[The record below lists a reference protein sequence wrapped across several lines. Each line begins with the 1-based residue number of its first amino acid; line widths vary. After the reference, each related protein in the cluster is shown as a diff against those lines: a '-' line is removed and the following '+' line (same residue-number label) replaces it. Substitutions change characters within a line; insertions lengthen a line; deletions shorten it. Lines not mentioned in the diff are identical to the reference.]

1 MSDSEK
7 LDQIL
12 KMLADLDQ
20 RVTKL
25 EESKG
30 KGKGDEQSD
39 EQSDQDSDSDEQS
52 DNGSESESQSDA
64 ESSGGEEQDSDSADS
79 ADAGSDSDSEAD
91 GNGDPSDESQD
102 PPEDWDTPDP
112 VENEFPEEPRKGK
125 PQGGNASDEQ
135 EDDGNTC
142 DALNCNICAGTSMR
156 ASVPWSDSGEPL

>member
-1 MSDSEK
+1 MNDSDK

-12 KMLADLDQ
+12 KMLADLDS
-20 RVTKL
+20 RVTRL

-30 KGKGDEQSD
+30 KGKGDDQSD
-39 EQSDQDSDSDEQS
+39 EQSDQNEQDS
-52 DNGSESESQSDA
+52 GSESESQSDA
-64 ESSGGEEQDSDSADS
+64 ESSDGEEQDGDSADS
-79 ADAGSDSDSEAD
+79 ADAGSDSEAD

>member
-1 MSDSEK
+1 MSDSDK

-12 KMLADLDQ
+12 KMLADLDS

-30 KGKGDEQSD
+30 KGKSD
-39 EQSDQDSDSDEQS
+39 SGEESDSDSDQ
-52 DNGSESESQSDA
+52 DGGSESEDDE
-64 ESSGGEEQDSDSADS
+64 ES
-79 ADAGSDSDSEAD
+79 
-91 GNGDPSDESQD
+91 GNPSDKSQE

-135 EDDGNTC
+135 EEDNSTC

>member
-1 MSDSEK
+1 MNDSEK

-12 KMLADLDQ
+12 KMLADLDS
-20 RVTKL
+20 RVTRL

-30 KGKGDEQSD
+30 NGK
-39 EQSDQDSDSDEQS
+39 SDSGEEDDDES
-52 DNGSESESQSDA
+52 DDESSES
-64 ESSGGEEQDSDSADS
+64 GEQDSDSADS
-79 ADAGSDSDSEAD
+79 ADDGSDSDSESD
-91 GNGDPSDESQD
+91 SESDSGNPSDESQE

-142 DALNCNICAGTSMR
+142 DALNCSICAGTSMR